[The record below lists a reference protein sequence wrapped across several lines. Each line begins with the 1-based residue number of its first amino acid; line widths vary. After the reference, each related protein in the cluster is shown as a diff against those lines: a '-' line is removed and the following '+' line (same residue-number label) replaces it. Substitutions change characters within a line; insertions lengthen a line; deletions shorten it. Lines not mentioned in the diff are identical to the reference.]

1 VSDNPHIPSW
11 KLSGQQDR
19 EKAAKL
25 WEEYR
30 KSGWRPRM
38 SKRSCDEA
46 VAAKMKK
53 NKRTIEHWRKNN
65 WKWSTKSVDLANEEE
80 SDYPE

>member
-1 VSDNPHIPSW
+1 
-11 KLSGQQDR
+11 
-19 EKAAKL
+19 
-25 WEEYR
+25 
-30 KSGWRPRM
+30 M

-46 VAAKMKK
+46 VAAKKKK